1 METNHEEARYAW
13 DYRWCSITDG
23 SSLLNSMVAT
33 ERGLH
38 SANYAANAVKG

>member
-1 METNHEEARYAW
+1 METDHEKAYYAW
-13 DYRWCSITDG
+13 DYRWCHITDR

-33 ERGLH
+33 ERGLR